1 MPSLETITAA
11 NALRYRSLIASI
23 LLYALAACGSS
34 SEQAARKA
42 AEAQAF
48 LSAGNVQAA
57 QESISAA
64 LLLRDDV
71 PDYYILAGNIKLAAQ
86 DQVGAYM
93 NFRSAVDLDAANVA
107 ALEQYCILGAQ
118 MGRYD
123 DANGAADTLLAINP
137 SSMAGLQT
145 KGIVALSRNRFD
157 VAADYAQRL
166 IRLSPN
172 DPVARTLNAR
182 VMLKNKDP
190 EGAAKELEA
199 GLAAN
204 GDNVLLL
211 FNRLN
216 LARSTSNKDVM
227 AATFAQLMR
236 LMPGNLDVT
245 LDYADFL
252 YRTGHAD
259 QARERI
265 AQVVADPRLTPAQTD
280 MVVQLWSEHD
290 TAPVT
295 PLVIEQLMKADP
307 EVIRPICNYLLSQNM
322 VNEAQDIAKA
332 LPAQKANIMRGMLSR
347 IALASGDSAGAR
359 STSNAVLDK
368 DDRNVDALIT
378 RSMLEMSGGKVAE
391 AIVDLQTVVQEDPRS
406 YVGFDQLARA
416 YMAKS
421 DKWRAQQI
429 YGQAIKALPQN
440 HFLQE
445 NYLSFLH
452 QIGDNGRAMATADL
466 FSKASPA
473 SVRGWDR
480 FAKICAAQSNAGCT
494 AKAKAGRDVALKLYG
509 VDFPPGGAPR
519 MGLFGRF

>member
-1 MPSLETITAA
+1 MPRPETRMAA
-11 NALRYRSLIASI
+11 NALRYRSFIASI

-48 LSAGNVQAA
+48 LSAGNLQAA
-57 QESISAA
+57 QQSISAA
-64 LLLRDDV
+64 LLLRDDL
-71 PDYYILAGNIKLAAQ
+71 PDYYILAGTIKLAAQ

-93 NFRSAVDLDAANVA
+93 SFRSAVDLDAANAA

-118 MGRYD
+118 LGRYD
-123 DANGAADTLLAINP
+123 DADSAADTLLAINP
-137 SSMAGLQT
+137 SSVAGLQT

-157 VAADYAQRL
+157 KAADYAQRL
-166 IRLSPN
+166 MKLSPN

-182 VMLKNKDP
+182 VLLKNNDP
-190 EGAAKELEA
+190 EGAAKELDA
-199 GLAAN
+199 GLAADGN
-204 GDNVLLL
+204 NALLL

-216 LARSTSNKDVM
+216 LARKTGNRDVM
-227 AATFAQLMR
+227 AATFAHLMR

-245 LDYADFL
+245 LDYVDFQ
-252 YRTGHAD
+252 YRTDHD
-259 QARERI
+259 SEARELA
-265 AQVVADPRLTPAQTD
+265 AQVLADPRIRPAQLD
-280 MVVQLWSEHD
+280 MVVQMWSEHD
-290 TAPVT
+290 SAPIT

-307 EVIRPICNYLLSQNM
+307 EIIRVVCNYLLSQNK
-322 VNEAQDIAKA
+322 VTDAQDIAKA
-332 LPAQKANIMRGMLSR
+332 LPAHKASLMRGMLSR
-347 IALASGDSAGAR
+347 IALASGDRAGAEAA
-359 STSNAVLDK
+359 SDAVLDK

-378 RSMLEMSGGKVAE
+378 RASLELSGGKAPD
-391 AIVDLQTVVQEDPRS
+391 AIIDLQTVLQEDPHS
-406 YVGFDQLARA
+406 YVGYDMLARA

-429 YGQAIKALPQN
+429 YGQGIKALPQN

-452 QIGDNGRAMATADL
+452 QIGDSGRAMATVDL

-480 FAKICAAQSNAGCT
+480 YAKICSAQSDAGC
-494 AKAKAGRDVALKLYG
+494 AARAKAGRDAALTLYG
-509 VDFPPGGAPR
+509 LDFLPGNAPR